1 MINFEYLYKAGL
13 TDSDYILLIKV
24 LQKEVDLIS
33 KDDTDRINELLEEGY
48 FTLLKTGKTI
58 RERLRISPKGK
69 AFLENLDKPLVTD
82 EVILVEEKLKELYEE
97 RGNGTGKNFRERL
110 AWFMN
115 ETGFSP
121 KAIIQ
126 TVENHLHADSFTYA
140 LHNLIWKQP
149 NVFATRPSLEESPLY
164 EMICRDYK
172 FNKTVYSDKKDKE
185 LHYLFQYGRVAPPKG
200 LRKELYFTGSYET
213 DFDHFVNLAEELTK
227 KVIK

>member
-33 KDDTDRINELLEEGY
+33 KDDADRINELLEEGY
-48 FTLLKTGKTI
+48 FTLVKAGKTI

-115 ETGFSP
+115 EQGLVLKQLF
-121 KAIIQ
+121 KLLKII
-126 TVENHLHADSFTYA
+126 YI
-140 LHNLIWKQP
+140 LIL
-149 NVFATRPSLEESPLY
+149 SLTLY
-164 EMICRDYK
+164 
-172 FNKTVYSDKKDKE
+172 T
-185 LHYLFQYGRVAPPKG
+185 
-200 LRKELYFTGSYET
+200 T
-213 DFDHFVNLAEELTK
+213 
-227 KVIK
+227 

>member
-33 KDDTDRINELLEEGY
+33 KDDADRINELLEEGY
-48 FTLLKTGKTI
+48 FTLVKAGKTI

-97 RGNGTGKNFRERL
+97 RGNGAGKS
-110 AWFMN
+110 
-115 ETGFSP
+115 FSP

-227 KVIK
+227 KVIRS